1 MIEYETLATSFI
13 VLLSACA
20 ALAVIWGAVKAI
32 KEIRKPHDDLVSKV
46 DEHERKL
53 VNDHERL
60 EDLKE
65 SNDLQALMLLQM
77 ANHMIDGNHIDLLI
91 EARDNLQKYLVKR

>member
-46 DEHERKL
+46 EEHERKL

-77 ANHMIDGNHIDLLI
+77 ANHMIDGNHNDLLI

>member
-77 ANHMIDGNHIDLLI
+77 ANHMIDGNHTDLLV

>member
-1 MIEYETLATSFI
+1 MYSYEALSTSFI

-20 ALAVIWGAVKAI
+20 ALAVIWGAVKAF
-32 KEIRKPHDDLVSKV
+32 KEIRNPHDDLVLKV
-46 DEHERKL
+46 EEHDRKL

-77 ANHMIDGNHIDLLI
+77 ANHMIDGNHTDLLI

>member
-77 ANHMIDGNHIDLLI
+77 ANHMIDGNHTDLLI